1 MTNDTMSIE
10 EYRNYLFTEKEEW
23 NTVYNPKRC
32 SIDAL
37 IKIEIKQRGNGPDK
51 KVYTES
57 TTEPG
62 PYFDPKSLHLH
73 IWKNSKLI
81 KNFQCEQKP
90 SVPFIEYTNVKTGLF
105 CCICHIKNNN
115 APFRWKPVY
124 DEYDENKEIFVNRN
138 SYSNEDFIKTPKILR
153 DIVPIIEK
161 FEEPNSRVII
171 NWNNLMYKVKYSLN
185 STKIIYPISIHKSL
199 YLWPWEF
206 TNYKLL
212 KLKNPCYKASVIF
225 IKRLS
230 DSFGSNYSYIV

>member
-81 KNFQCEQKP
+81 KN
-90 SVPFIEYTNVKTGLF
+90 VKELN
-105 CCICHIKNNN
+105 ILNLIVDL
-115 APFRWKPVY
+115 R
-124 DEYDENKEIFVNRN
+124 ENE
-138 SYSNEDFIKTPKILR
+138 
-153 DIVPIIEK
+153 
-161 FEEPNSRVII
+161 
-171 NWNNLMYKVKYSLN
+171 KYSYNKISKHLN
-185 STKIIYPISIHKSL
+185 DRNIKSKEGGKW
-199 YLWPWEF
+199 YG
-206 TNYKLL
+206 YSVSCV
-212 KLKNPCYKASVIF
+212 LKNGMKEMYLNK
-225 IKRLS
+225 
-230 DSFGSNYSYIV
+230 N